1 MVSLIIKIRTLYI
14 MTNILSDIEIAKRV
28 ESYFISM
35 INVNITNS
43 EYAIWNPMVN
53 STINLYEKE
62 YLLKNW

>member
-1 MVSLIIKIRTLYI
+1 
-14 MTNILSDIEIAKRV
+14 MTDILSDIEIAKRV
-28 ESYFISM
+28 ESYFTSM

-62 YLLKNW
+62 YLLKN

>member
-1 MVSLIIKIRTLYI
+1 MVNLIKIETLYI
-14 MTNILSDIEIAKRV
+14 MTNIPSDIEIAKRV
-28 ESYFISM
+28 ESYFTSM

-62 YLLKNW
+62 YLLKN